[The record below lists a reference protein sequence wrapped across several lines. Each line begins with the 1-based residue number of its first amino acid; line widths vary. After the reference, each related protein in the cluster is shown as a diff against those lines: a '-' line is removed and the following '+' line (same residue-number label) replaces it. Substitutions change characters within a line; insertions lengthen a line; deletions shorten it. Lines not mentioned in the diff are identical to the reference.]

1 MSTGVNAPLDESSRT
16 GLYGLSSAN
25 DGSRVDAWVNP
36 VTHALLTE
44 SASAGGTGTW
54 WAVTGTINGIN
65 VTFSIATAAGS
76 DFVLMLA
83 RQPQM
88 QDVGATQWDYSYT
101 TGGGATTITYHTAP
115 DGSLSGQPHLA
126 FVIS

>member
-1 MSTGVNAPLDESSRT
+1 MSTGANAPLDENSRD

-25 DGSRVDAWVNP
+25 DGSRVDVWVNP
-36 VTHALLTE
+36 VTHAVLTE
-44 SASAGGTGTW
+44 NDGGGGQGTW
-54 WAVTGTINGIN
+54 YTVTGDIDGVNTS
-65 VTFSIATAAGS
+65 FSIATAAGS

-88 QDVGATQWDYSYT
+88 QDVGSDMWDYSYT
-101 TGGGATTITYHTAP
+101 TGGGSTTITYHTAP
-115 DGSLSGQPHLA
+115 DASLSGQPHLA